1 MAFMIFN
8 NISSKHFTSR
18 RVVYAV
24 NLIPSFRHA
33 FYFIIAAE
41 MRENYVK
48 YNANASYAPFLSRPK
63 W

>member
-8 NISSKHFTSR
+8 NFSSKHFTSR

-33 FYFIIAAE
+33 FDFIAAE

-48 YNANASYAPFLSRPK
+48 YNVNASFYAPFLSRPK